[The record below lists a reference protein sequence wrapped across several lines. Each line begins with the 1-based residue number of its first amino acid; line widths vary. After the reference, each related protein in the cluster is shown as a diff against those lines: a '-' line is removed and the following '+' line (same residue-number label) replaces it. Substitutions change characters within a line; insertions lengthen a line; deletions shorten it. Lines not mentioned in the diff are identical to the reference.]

1 MIPIEKE
8 AVLVT
13 PEDIKPTS
21 KKFDVVGTFN
31 PGAMRLPNGNIVL
44 YVRVAER
51 RKKDTESK
59 SEMDFVF
66 RDGTKRLTY
75 ISHFRRVILDKTG
88 FIVKSIDKKP
98 SFQGL
103 NNDGEYGIEDSRI
116 TKIGDSYY
124 MTYVALSNTSNV
136 STNLAVSKDCLNWE
150 RRGIIF
156 RMQNKDVVIFPEKI
170 NDNYVAFNRPE
181 GNFQFS
187 PPKIWISFSE
197 DLKLWGNSRP
207 VVLSKKGHWD
217 YARVGAGA

>member
-51 RKKDTESK
+51 INKDEDEKHYFSPRCQGRKKCNIKIDKFRKKDTESK

-75 ISHFRRVILDKTG
+75 ISHFRRVILD
-88 FIVKSIDKKP
+88 
-98 SFQGL
+98 
-103 NNDGEYGIEDSRI
+103 
-116 TKIGDSYY
+116 
-124 MTYVALSNTSNV
+124 
-136 STNLAVSKDCLNWE
+136 
-150 RRGIIF
+150 
-156 RMQNKDVVIFPEKI
+156 
-170 NDNYVAFNRPE
+170 
-181 GNFQFS
+181 
-187 PPKIWISFSE
+187 
-197 DLKLWGNSRP
+197 
-207 VVLSKKGHWD
+207 
-217 YARVGAGA
+217 